1 MLLLCTRPVIESR
14 ELSKPTYS
22 WKCRRLTNS
31 KQMSEGR
38 ERDSAETGARELEK
52 PALDL
57 SIAKAFVAGVI
68 LANLGKGL
76 LLGFLV
82 GALGGSYVQQ
92 NVTGVP
98 DIAKTWREL
107 KRKWR
112 DTGKK

>member
-1 MLLLCTRPVIESR
+1 
-14 ELSKPTYS
+14 
-22 WKCRRLTNS
+22 
-31 KQMSEGR
+31 MSGGR
-38 ERDSAETGARELEK
+38 ERDSAETTGARELEK

-57 SIAKAFVAGVI
+57 SLAKAFVAGVI

-82 GALGGSYVQQ
+82 GTLGGSYVQQ

-98 DIAKTWREL
+98 DVAKTWREL

-112 DTGKK
+112 ETGKK